1 MVNDLQEKFFCPR
14 LIDYIVVV
22 GSYTPLSKHSIP
34 TSEFRSSRSSQG
46 NGNPSEDG
54 PAQFSRSS
62 SVTTKTRSSRPGKNK
77 KTSLYSVGRAL
88 TCSSFSISSSSVSHI
103 QSPDLLRRFPEE
115 DHKDFALP
123 KDIVCFCQP
132 EGCITTAG
140 RLSEYNKVSSFVF
153 TISDKDT
160 VRTRYGVCVNFYR
173 PVKQKL
179 KHYRSRTME
188 SLDYSSSCESS
199 SDRESSKQPL
209 TYEYDSKEFF
219 EHYPQDKGP
228 DYQTPRG
235 SRSSQ
240 SSTSNPTASFR
251 SRSKVR
257 YNTLTSLC
265 LISHHPF
272 FMAFRECLFYLK
284 SLIDVCNDT
293 VTKGP
298 DRHKRRGSIWDVIIQ
313 KSKAETPLIRHYI
326 REIEKWILRLLSA
339 PVPVPGK
346 TRVEVELFAPEENR
360 PPLLF
365 ALPDHTRFTLLDFPI
380 HLPLELLGVE
390 SCIQVLCLI
399 LLEYKVVFQSRD
411 YNALSMSV
419 MAFIALIYP
428 LDYMFPVIPLL
439 PISMDLSECLLDNP
453 TPYVVGVPVN
463 FFLLKK
469 HFTLPD
475 DIWLIDLDSNK
486 IISPDKAR
494 VIPPLPQPDGT
505 ILKNHL
511 RQAISSLS
519 SSEPMFSQSSNI
531 QYRASSNSQ
540 PDNSII
546 PSTMNEILER
556 AGRESCESITKWI
569 AEQQQASLSEE
580 MQEIQRKESQSLSV
594 APNLFVYGNDVDSV
608 DIAVRVA
615 MVRFFNS
622 PNMLA
627 NLVEHTR
634 TIRLFPRPVVALQ
647 TKSFLQSRSKVSTFI
662 EEFCKTQAVE
672 YFAEWSLTP
681 TNVVFQRVQTGV
693 YDPALIGDK
702 PKWFAHTLEPVTFS
716 VWNKAG
722 SLENIL
728 KHVHCDQEEMTD
740 ESGADSD
747 VEDDNVSP
755 PSSVNDKYSASSPE
769 PELRASNAD
778 DFTELVYDPPLELQ
792 IPSAAELS
800 DSPLPSPASSPSTES
815 DLNSPEFQPSSV
827 CSLSVTPM
835 TPNPK
840 KRTSFE
846 SYRTDSV
853 CSNTS
858 LSRHSS
864 RGSGQDFWGGIGRDL
879 NYRNSQDGESSLSPC
894 RKNSQDGFLAH
905 VDKIT
910 VHAKRAAG
918 EASKSV
924 QEVSRNALEASKTAA
939 GVSKSTLEDLTYVG
953 KNTLGDLTKSAKQV
967 ASKTGFL
974 KANLLSELSHGNRHS
989 AQGNQNMSSS
999 VIQPDINRISGKEF
1013 LSNISQDINGI
1024 AAQTSNMFT
1033 DFFGSRNTNKS
1044 DSSTGRSKSKS
1055 PLSKSPIKGQK
1066 ILAEKSPLIRHS
1078 SPKRPDDVPKALCSD
1093 KALNSAENQVFLR
1106 DLAHQILEGESVG
1119 WLKINR
1125 CKKLLEDESNRC
1137 LLLKKLNRTL
1147 DCKINP
1153 SDHVEDVYISRTTWK
1168 SMLKILQATIH
1179 GLEVSFMNSGS
1190 GGVASVFY
1198 LLEIA
1203 HTHYWSKDGCDSS
1216 TSGFNSQMSS
1226 PFGSHEN
1233 LRTPTSPSD
1242 NSSQF
1247 PDSRKS
1253 SEASTCGECGPPIVT
1268 TRLTQSSVG
1277 DEEITTPVSET
1288 SNPSTSDVLKDLF
1301 NQKKQSFISKLS
1313 SIDTE
1318 GLAEGLL
1325 RMSPESGNVSETG
1338 SMVTNPSYTLQRMH
1352 KNNASFRSTVSDS
1365 EIEQNSISKYS
1376 RHRIPSAWS
1385 SKSSLSA
1392 GFRYHAGAIHNT
1404 LGFNSPETNRTYL
1417 FEGLLGKERSSLW
1430 DKMPF
1435 WEDAFIDA
1443 VSHERDIVGMDQGP
1457 GEMMDRYKHLSEN
1470 EQRRLAHDEDRLLS
1484 TMLYNLTA
1492 FMLMM
1497 NIKKENIS
1505 SKVRSMLGKCRIA
1518 ICYAEEI
1525 TSLLLRLHNLH
1536 GNDVDLKCVASRL
1549 GHGQSFAVHVGTD
1562 VSGPL
1567 LFVEVRDDGLV
1578 MRSMNGVICERW
1590 WYERVINMT
1599 YSPKNKVLCLWKKV
1613 GGQTS
1618 LHKYFTKK
1626 SKQLYYC
1633 IKSAMERAIAQG
1645 QHLGQTVELG
1655 GEFPVKDIST
1665 GEGGLLQVCMEG
1677 VGLLFSGSKFFV
1689 KLRSIRKCFTVKGRY
1704 FVLEEY
1710 NPKTRVIIQRKYESS
1725 LAGQICYSVLCV
1737 FSYTAAIQH
1746 HKRKSQSTSEN
1757 QIEFKPP
1764 KNTFVS

>member
-1 MVNDLQEKFFCPR
+1 MVNELQEKFFCPR

-22 GSYTPLSKHSIP
+22 GSYSPLSKHSSAPP
-34 TSEFRSSRSSQG
+34 TSESRNKHNAPKEESAPLNRSSSVATSKPRQNRSSRSS
-46 NGNPSEDG
+46 
-54 PAQFSRSS
+54 R
-62 SVTTKTRSSRPGKNK
+62 

-88 TCSSFSISSSSVSHI
+88 TCSSFGASNSSISHI

-123 KDIVCFCQP
+123 KDVVCFCQP
-132 EGCITTAG
+132 EGCITTSG

-179 KHYRSRTME
+179 RHFRSRNME
-188 SLDYSSSCESS
+188 SVDYSSSSESS
-199 SDRESSKQPL
+199 SDKESKPQG
-209 TYEYDSKEFF
+209 TYEYGTSEFH
-219 EHYPQDKGP
+219 EHYPQDKQGQ
-228 DYQTPRG
+228 QTPRG
-235 SRSSQ
+235 SWTGQTPPPISS
-240 SSTSNPTASFR
+240 R
-251 SRSKVR
+251 SRNKTR

-284 SLIDVCNDT
+284 SLIDVCNES

-298 DRHKRRGSIWDVIIQ
+298 GRHRRRASIWDVIIQ
-313 KSKAETPLIRHYI
+313 KSNSETPLIRHYI
-326 REIEKWILRLLSA
+326 KEIEKWILRLLSA

-494 VIPPLPQPDGT
+494 TIPPLPQPDGT

-519 SSEPMFSQSSNI
+519 SSMPIFSQSSSSAH
-531 QYRASSNSQ
+531 RESDALTESSGSGGPASS
-540 PDNSII
+540 
-546 PSTMNEILER
+546 MNEILER
-556 AGRESCESITKWI
+556 ASRESCESITKWI
-569 AEQQQASLSEE
+569 AEQQQAGLSNE
-580 MQEIQRKESQSLSV
+580 MQELQRRESQSNQSNI
-594 APNLFVYGNDVDSV
+594 PNLFVYGNDVDSV

-622 PNMLA
+622 NNMLA

-647 TKSFLQSRSKVSTFI
+647 IKSFLQSRMKTTPFI

-681 TNVVFQRVQTGV
+681 TNVVFQRIQTGV
-693 YDPALIGDK
+693 HDPALIGDK
-702 PKWFAHTLEPVTFS
+702 PKWFAQNLEPVTFS
-716 VWNKAG
+716 VWSKSG

-728 KHVHCDQEEMTD
+728 KHVNNEHEEVTD

-747 VEDDNVSP
+747 IEDDNVSP
-755 PSSVNDKYSASSPE
+755 ASSVNDKRSASSPE
-769 PELRASNAD
+769 PDAEYLGTEEAS
-778 DFTELVYDPPLELQ
+778 ESVYDPPLELK
-792 IPSAAELS
+792 IPSAMELS

-815 DLNSPEFQPSSV
+815 DLNSPEFQPSSI
-827 CSLSVTPM
+827 CPLSVAP
-835 TPNPK
+835 PLPACPK
-840 KRTSFE
+840 KRTSF
-846 SYRTDSV
+846 DSSRNDSI
-853 CSNTS
+853 CSTAS
-858 LSRHSS
+858 LSRQSS
-864 RGSGQDFWGGIGRDL
+864 RGSGQDMVVGLSREL
-879 NYRNSQDGESSLSPC
+879 SYQNSQERESALSPC
-894 RKNSQDGFLAH
+894 RKNSQDGFLAQM
-905 VDKIT
+905 DKIT
-910 VHAKRAAG
+910 IHAKRAAG

-924 QEVSRNALEASKTAA
+924 QEVSRSALEASKTAA
-939 GVSKSTLEDLTYVG
+939 GVSKSTFEDLTYVG

-974 KANLLSELSHGNRHS
+974 KASLLSELSSGNKQTPQS
-989 AQGNQNMSSS
+989 SQNVTSSS
-999 VIQPDINRISGKEF
+999 VIQSDINRLSGKEF

-1033 DFFGSRNTNKS
+1033 DFFGSKNSKSNENTS
-1044 DSSTGRSKSKS
+1044 PTRSKSRGS
-1055 PLSKSPIKGQK
+1055 ISKSPIKGQK
-1066 ILAEKSPLIRHS
+1066 VLAEKSPLIRHS
-1078 SPKRPDDVPKALCSD
+1078 SPKRPDDVPKQQGSD
-1093 KALNSAENQVFLR
+1093 KALNSAENQGFLR

-1125 CKKLLEDESNRC
+1125 CKKLLEDEGNRC
-1137 LLLKKLNRTL
+1137 LLLNKLNRTL

-1153 SDHVEDVYISRTTWK
+1153 SDHVEDVYVSRTTWK
-1168 SMLKILQATIH
+1168 SMLKLLQACIH
-1179 GLEVSFMNSGS
+1179 GLEVSFTNSNSG
-1190 GGVASVFY
+1190 GLASVFY

-1203 HTHYWSKDGCDSS
+1203 HTHYWSKEGCDSS
-1216 TSGFNSQMSS
+1216 TSGFDSQMSS

-1242 NSSQF
+1242 TSQF

-1253 SEASTCGECGPPIVT
+1253 SEASTFGECSSTIKLT
-1268 TRLTQSSVG
+1268 TSSVTG
-1277 DEEITTPVSET
+1277 DEESTTPISDVST
-1288 SNPSTSDVLKDLF
+1288 SASDVLKDLF
-1301 NQKKQSFISKLS
+1301 NQKKQAFISKLS
-1313 SIDTE
+1313 SIDAE

-1338 SMVTNPSYTLQRMH
+1338 SMVTNPTYTLQRMH

-1365 EIEQNSISKYS
+1365 EIEQNSLSRYS
-1376 RHRIPSAWS
+1376 RNRIPSAWS

-1404 LGFNSPETNRTYL
+1404 LGFNSPESNRTYL
-1417 FEGLLGKERSSLW
+1417 FEGFLGKERSSLW
-1430 DKMPF
+1430 DKMQF

-1497 NIKKENIS
+1497 NVKKNLIN

-1525 TSLLLRLHNLH
+1525 TSLLYRLNNLH

-1562 VSGPL
+1562 ASGLL

-1578 MRSMNGVICERW
+1578 MRSINGVISERW

-1633 IKSAMERAIAQG
+1633 IKSAMERAVAQG

-1655 GEFPVKDIST
+1655 GEFPVKDINT

-1689 KLRSIRKCFTVKGRY
+1689 KLKSIRKCFTVKGRY

-1710 NPKTRVIIQRKYESS
+1710 NPKTRMIVQRKYESS

-1737 FSYTAAIQH
+1737 FSYTAAIHH

-1757 QIEFKPP
+1757 PLDFKPP
-1764 KNTFVS
+1764 PKSSVMS

>member
-1 MVNDLQEKFFCPR
+1 MVNELQEKFFCPR

-22 GSYTPLSKHSIP
+22 GSYSPLSKHSSAPP
-34 TSEFRSSRSSQG
+34 TSESRNKHNAPKEESAPLNRSSSVATSKPRQNRSSRSS
-46 NGNPSEDG
+46 
-54 PAQFSRSS
+54 R
-62 SVTTKTRSSRPGKNK
+62 

-88 TCSSFSISSSSVSHI
+88 TCSSFGASNSSISHI

-123 KDIVCFCQP
+123 KDVVCFCQP
-132 EGCITTAG
+132 EGCITTSG

-179 KHYRSRTME
+179 RHFRSRNME
-188 SLDYSSSCESS
+188 SVDYSSSSESS
-199 SDRESSKQPL
+199 SDKESKPQG
-209 TYEYDSKEFF
+209 TYEYGTSEFH
-219 EHYPQDKGP
+219 EHYPQDKQGQ
-228 DYQTPRG
+228 QTPRG
-235 SRSSQ
+235 SWTGQTPPPISS
-240 SSTSNPTASFR
+240 R
-251 SRSKVR
+251 SRNKTR

-284 SLIDVCNDT
+284 SLIDVCNES

-298 DRHKRRGSIWDVIIQ
+298 GRHRRRASIWDVIIQ
-313 KSKAETPLIRHYI
+313 KSNSETPLIRHYI
-326 REIEKWILRLLSA
+326 KEIEKWILRLLSA

-494 VIPPLPQPDGT
+494 TIPPLPQPDGT

-519 SSEPMFSQSSNI
+519 SSMPIFSQSSSSAH
-531 QYRASSNSQ
+531 RESDALTESSGSGGPASS
-540 PDNSII
+540 
-546 PSTMNEILER
+546 MNEILER
-556 AGRESCESITKWI
+556 ASRESCESITKWI
-569 AEQQQASLSEE
+569 AEQQQAGLSNE
-580 MQEIQRKESQSLSV
+580 MQELQRRESQSNQSNI
-594 APNLFVYGNDVDSV
+594 PNLFVYGNDVDSV

-622 PNMLA
+622 NNMLA

-647 TKSFLQSRSKVSTFI
+647 IKSFLQSRMKTTPFI

-681 TNVVFQRVQTGV
+681 TNVVFQRIQTGV
-693 YDPALIGDK
+693 HDPALIGDK
-702 PKWFAHTLEPVTFS
+702 PKWFAQNLEPVTFS
-716 VWNKAG
+716 VWSKSG

-728 KHVHCDQEEMTD
+728 KHVNNEHEEVTD

-747 VEDDNVSP
+747 IEDDNVSP
-755 PSSVNDKYSASSPE
+755 ASSVNDKRSASSPE
-769 PELRASNAD
+769 PDAEYLGTEEAS
-778 DFTELVYDPPLELQ
+778 ESVYDPPLELK
-792 IPSAAELS
+792 IPSAMELS

-815 DLNSPEFQPSSV
+815 DLNSPEFQPSS
-827 CSLSVTPM
+827 
-835 TPNPK
+835 
-840 KRTSFE
+840 
-846 SYRTDSV
+846 
-853 CSNTS
+853 
-858 LSRHSS
+858 
-864 RGSGQDFWGGIGRDL
+864 I
-879 NYRNSQDGESSLSPC
+879 
-894 RKNSQDGFLAH
+894 
-905 VDKIT
+905 
-910 VHAKRAAG
+910 
-918 EASKSV
+918 AS
-924 QEVSRNALEASKTAA
+924 
-939 GVSKSTLEDLTYVG
+939 
-953 KNTLGDLTKSAKQV
+953 
-967 ASKTGFL
+967 
-974 KANLLSELSHGNRHS
+974 LLSELSSGNKQTPQS
-989 AQGNQNMSSS
+989 SQNVTSSS
-999 VIQPDINRISGKEF
+999 VIQSDINRLSGKEF

-1033 DFFGSRNTNKS
+1033 DFFGSKNSKSNENTS
-1044 DSSTGRSKSKS
+1044 PTRSKSRGS
-1055 PLSKSPIKGQK
+1055 ISKSPIKGQK
-1066 ILAEKSPLIRHS
+1066 VLAEKSPLIRHS
-1078 SPKRPDDVPKALCSD
+1078 SPKRPDDVPKQQGSD
-1093 KALNSAENQVFLR
+1093 KALNSAENQGFLR

-1125 CKKLLEDESNRC
+1125 CKKLLEDEGNRC
-1137 LLLKKLNRTL
+1137 LLLNKLNRTL

-1153 SDHVEDVYISRTTWK
+1153 SDHVEDVYVSRTTWK
-1168 SMLKILQATIH
+1168 SMLKLLQACIH
-1179 GLEVSFMNSGS
+1179 GLEVSFTNSNSG
-1190 GGVASVFY
+1190 GLASVFY

-1203 HTHYWSKDGCDSS
+1203 HTHYWSKEGCDSS
-1216 TSGFNSQMSS
+1216 TSGFDSQMSS

-1242 NSSQF
+1242 TSQF

-1253 SEASTCGECGPPIVT
+1253 SEASTFGECSSTIKLT
-1268 TRLTQSSVG
+1268 TSSVTG
-1277 DEEITTPVSET
+1277 DEESTTPISDVST
-1288 SNPSTSDVLKDLF
+1288 SASDVLKDLF
-1301 NQKKQSFISKLS
+1301 NQKKQAFISKLS
-1313 SIDTE
+1313 SIDAE

-1338 SMVTNPSYTLQRMH
+1338 SMVTNPTYTLQRMH

-1365 EIEQNSISKYS
+1365 EIEQNSLSRYS
-1376 RHRIPSAWS
+1376 RNRIPSAWS

-1404 LGFNSPETNRTYL
+1404 LGFNSPESNRTYL
-1417 FEGLLGKERSSLW
+1417 FEGFLGKERSSLW
-1430 DKMPF
+1430 DKMQF

-1497 NIKKENIS
+1497 NVKKNLIN

-1525 TSLLLRLHNLH
+1525 TSLLYRLNNLH

-1562 VSGPL
+1562 ASGLL

-1578 MRSMNGVICERW
+1578 MRSINGVISERW

-1633 IKSAMERAIAQG
+1633 IKSAMERAVAQG

-1655 GEFPVKDIST
+1655 GEFPVKDINT

-1677 VGLLFSGSKFFV
+1677 VGLLFSGSKDFEFFV
-1689 KLRSIRKCFTVKGRY
+1689 KLKSIRKCFTVKGRY

-1710 NPKTRVIIQRKYESS
+1710 NPKTRMIVQRKYESS

-1737 FSYTAAIQH
+1737 FSYTAAIHH

-1757 QIEFKPP
+1757 PLDFKPP
-1764 KNTFVS
+1764 PKSSVMS